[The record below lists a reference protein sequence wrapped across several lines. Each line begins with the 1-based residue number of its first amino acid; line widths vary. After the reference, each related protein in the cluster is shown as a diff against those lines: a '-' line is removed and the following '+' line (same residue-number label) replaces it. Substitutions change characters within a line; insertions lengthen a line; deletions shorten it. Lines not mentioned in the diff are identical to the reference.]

1 MSFKLNAQDIKK
13 MIEKL
18 ALVFENQ
25 KDYLNELDSKIG
37 DGDHRLSMSRG
48 FSAITKYIQKNDL
61 INIADILVKGG
72 IQFNEAT
79 GSTIGILIFSAMR
92 SAGLAIKNKE
102 FIDLKDLSVMFDE
115 AIKAIIKTGKASVG
129 QKTILDTFMPT
140 FKFFSGQ
147 INNNLKKDKEDKED
161 DAEIIKKTIAIAYKS
176 TKSTEQ
182 MKSNIGR
189 AKWFS
194 NRSLGIIDPGAFSGY
209 LIIKTIGEF
218 ILEKMNE

>member
-13 MIEKL
+13 IIGKL

-25 KDYLNELDSKIG
+25 KDYLNELDRKIG
-37 DGDHRLSMSRG
+37 DGDHGLSMSRG

-61 INIADILVKGG
+61 MNIADILVKGG
-72 IQFNEAT
+72 MQFNEAT
-79 GSTIGILIFSAMR
+79 GSTIGILIFSAMC

-129 QKTILDTFMPT
+129 QKTILDTFIPT

-147 INNNLKKDKEDKED
+147 INNNLKEDKEN
-161 DAEIIKKTIAIAYKS
+161 DAEIIKKTIEIAYKS

-218 ILEKMNE
+218 ILGKMNE

>member
-37 DGDHRLSMSRG
+37 DGDHGLSMSRG

-61 INIADILVKGG
+61 MNIADILVKGG
-72 IQFNEAT
+72 MQFNEAT

-102 FIDLKDLSVMFDE
+102 FINLKDLSVMFDE
-115 AIKAIIKTGKASVG
+115 AIKAIIKTRKASVG
-129 QKTILDTFMPT
+129 QKTILDTFIPT
-140 FKFFSGQ
+140 FKFFLA
-147 INNNLKKDKEDKED
+147 INH
-161 DAEIIKKTIAIAYKS
+161 
-176 TKSTEQ
+176 
-182 MKSNIGR
+182 G
-189 AKWFS
+189 
-194 NRSLGIIDPGAFSGY
+194 PFSGSR
-209 LIIKTIGEF
+209 LGGGS
-218 ILEKMNE
+218 

>member
-37 DGDHRLSMSRG
+37 DGDHGISMSRG

-61 INIADILVKGG
+61 MNIADILVKGG
-72 IQFNEAT
+72 MQFNEAT

-102 FIDLKDLSVMFDE
+102 FIDLKDLSAMFDE

-129 QKTILDTFMPT
+129 QKTILDTFIPT

-147 INNNLKKDKEDKED
+147 INNNLKEDKED
-161 DAEIIKKTIAIAYKS
+161 DAEIIKKTIEIAYKS

-209 LIIKTIGEF
+209 LIIKIIGEF

>member
-1 MSFKLNAQDIKK
+1 MN
-13 MIEKL
+13 
-18 ALVFENQ
+18 
-25 KDYLNELDSKIG
+25 
-37 DGDHRLSMSRG
+37 
-48 FSAITKYIQKNDL
+48 IT
-61 INIADILVKGG
+61 DILVKGG
-72 IQFNEAT
+72 MQFNEAT

-129 QKTILDTFMPT
+129 QKTILDTFIPT

-147 INNNLKKDKEDKED
+147 INNNLKEDKEDKED
-161 DAEIIKKTIAIAYKS
+161 DAEIIKKTIEIAYKS

-194 NRSLGIIDPGAFSGY
+194 NRSLGIIDPGYFG
-209 LIIKTIGEF
+209 IR
-218 ILEKMNE
+218 

>member
-13 MIEKL
+13 IIEKL

-37 DGDHRLSMSRG
+37 DGDHGLSMFRG
-48 FSAITKYIQKNDL
+48 FSTITKYIQKNDL
-61 INIADILVKGG
+61 MNIADILVKGG
-72 IQFNEAT
+72 MQFNEAT

-129 QKTILDTFMPT
+129 QKTILDTFIPT
-140 FKFFSGQ
+140 FKFF
-147 INNNLKKDKEDKED
+147 L
-161 DAEIIKKTIAIAYKS
+161 AIDH
-176 TKSTEQ
+176 
-182 MKSNIGR
+182 G
-189 AKWFS
+189 
-194 NRSLGIIDPGAFSGY
+194 PFSGSG
-209 LIIKTIGEF
+209 LC
-218 ILEKMNE
+218 NSP

>member
-37 DGDHRLSMSRG
+37 DGDHGLSMSRG

-61 INIADILVKGG
+61 MNIADILVKGG
-72 IQFNEAT
+72 MQFNEAT

-140 FKFFSGQ
+140 FKFLSGQ
-147 INNNLKKDKEDKED
+147 INNNLKEDKED
-161 DAEIIKKTIAIAYKS
+161 DAGIIKKTIEIAYKS

-218 ILEKMNE
+218 ILEKMSE

>member
-37 DGDHRLSMSRG
+37 DGDHGLSMFRG
-48 FSAITKYIQKNDL
+48 
-61 INIADILVKGG
+61 
-72 IQFNEAT
+72 
-79 GSTIGILIFSAMR
+79 FSAMR

-115 AIKAIIKTGKASVG
+115 AINAIIKTGKASVG
-129 QKTILDTFMPT
+129 QKTILDTFIPT

-147 INNNLKKDKEDKED
+147 INNNLKEDKED
-161 DAEIIKKTIAIAYKS
+161 DAEIIKKTIEVSYKS
-176 TKSTEQ
+176 TKSPEQ
-182 MKSNIGR
+182 MKSNISR

-194 NRSLGIIDPGAFSGY
+194 NKSLGIIDPGYFG
-209 LIIKTIGEF
+209 IR
-218 ILEKMNE
+218 